1 MMTWRSSFGIYF
13 YTSRRELL
21 VAAIA
26 VAALVVVVMLIYS
39 AVQAW
44 RPSQSSNLSDGRA
57 YSQHRHAA
65 VHRRLQQVD

>member
-1 MMTWRSSFGIYF
+1 MITWRSSFGIYF

-26 VAALVVVVMLIYS
+26 VAALIVVLMLVYS

-44 RPSQSSNLSDGRA
+44 RPSQSSNLGDGRA
-57 YSQHRHAA
+57 YSEHPHAA